1 MPAASAFATTYLDP
15 AAGTLVNKNPRPFLR
30 FQVANAVYDL
40 VRFLNEGANAPST
53 RRPRRS
59 TRKQRHM
66 KALYRARVLRARG
79 GHDHHR
85 LPGDHDGVNWRC

>member
-40 VRFLNEGANAPST
+40 VRFLNEGATAVNAQAEVS
-53 RRPRRS
+53 
-59 TRKQRHM
+59 RKQRHM
-66 KALYRARVLRARG
+66 KALYRASYVLGAATIIT
-79 GHDHHR
+79 DFQAITTA
-85 LPGDHDGVNWRC
+85 